1 MKRAILIDGN
11 NLLFRSYYATAYSG
25 NLMKN
30 SKDFPT
36 NALFGFVNM
45 INKIMNEEKPEYVV
59 VAFDK
64 GKNFRHEEYAE
75 YKSGRIE
82 TPKDLLK
89 QFPIAY
95 DILDAM
101 GIVSLGVD
109 NYEADDIIG
118 TFARMADEDDMY
130 DATIVSSDKD
140 LLQLISHDVNVKLLK
155 QKDYILMNEQ
165 VFFDTYGLKPIR
177 MIDLKALMGDA
188 SDNIPG
194 VKGIGEKT
202 ALNLLHE
209 YDTIENLYDN
219 IDSVKGKTK
228 DKLIEGKE
236 SAYFSKKIATIYK
249 EVPVNMSFNDIKLKD
264 RNLTKLKNIYKDL
277 EFFSMLKKLD
287 SEVINNPRKEVSYVL
302 VNDKLNI
309 SKPFSFY
316 LEVSNENYHT
326 AKFAGLSIY
335 DGENT
340 YILSEDAVI
349 MNKDIFSY
357 ADSTYDLKK
366 SICFLRRYGIVL
378 NNCKFDNMIA
388 TYLLNYNVKDDIS
401 YIANTCGYDI
411 PFYDSIVKNDS
422 VIVSNEQLYS
432 ILSSKSKY
440 IYETKSKYINE
451 LVNEEMINLF
461 NDIEMPL
468 VSVLASME
476 INGIRASSEVID
488 ELHDSLEKRLSDL
501 TKEIYGY
508 AGCEFNI
515 QSAKQMGEVLFEKL
529 DLPHGKKKGKNGYS
543 TDHDT
548 LMKYYDMHPIIKC
561 ILEYRNLYKLM
572 SGYTDKLKSYILE
585 DGKIHTI
592 YKQAITRTGR
602 LSSVLPN
609 LQNIP
614 IRSEEGRIIRKA
626 FVPEEGC
633 VLLDAD
639 YSQIELR
646 LMAHISKDENM
657 INAFNTG
664 EDIHTKVAS
673 DVFDVPIN
681 EVTKE
686 QRRTAKAVIFGIVY
700 GISGFGLGENLHLT
714 PKEAKIYIDKY
725 LMMYP
730 KVKEYMD
737 NIVSFAKEHGYV
749 RTLFGRKRVIDE
761 LKNTNYIIRKSGE
774 RIALNTPLQGTGAD
788 IIKKAMIEIDKDLTR
803 RNLNSKMLV
812 QVHDELVFSVP
823 KNELEVTKE
832 LVTNIMENTYTLLVP
847 LKVESDIGDN
857 WYDAK

>member
-1 MKRAILIDGN
+1 M
-11 NLLFRSYYATAYSG
+11 ATLNQLS
-25 NLMKN
+25 
-30 SKDFPT
+30 SRI
-36 NALFGFVNM
+36 VNM
-45 INKIMNEEKPEYVV
+45 IGQPDNHELRERVKDM
-59 VAFDK
+59 F
-64 GKNFRHEEYAE
+64 KNIFAKYIRQSSERHGIDEILTL
-75 YKSGRIE
+75 S
-82 TPKDLLK
+82 
-89 QFPIAY
+89 FIASI
-95 DILDAM
+95 DELD
-101 GIVSLGVD
+101 
-109 NYEADDIIG
+109 
-118 TFARMADEDDMY
+118 
-130 DATIVSSDKD
+130 
-140 LLQLISHDVNVKLLK
+140 
-155 QKDYILMNEQ
+155 
-165 VFFDTYGLKPIR
+165 
-177 MIDLKALMGDA
+177 
-188 SDNIPG
+188 
-194 VKGIGEKT
+194 
-202 ALNLLHE
+202 
-209 YDTIENLYDN
+209 YDTIRPSKYRILN
-219 IDSVKGKTK
+219 KR
-228 DKLIEGKE
+228 KLIGTVNKLPVPIRIFNDSPYLYVGSVNGE
-236 SAYFSKKIATIYK
+236 AYKYINNPTELVFQNSLFPPNETICYVIENGRILLYK
-249 EVPVNMSFNDIKLKD
+249 PDNKNTLIDDRRSINEIMIKAVWENPEEILTMFEDNDGQDIELPFPSDMIETAIFELLKVEFNIISRDNDIKLKD

-287 SEVINNPRKEVSYVL
+287 SEVINNPRKEVSYIL

-326 AKFAGLSIY
+326 AKFVGLSIY

-378 NNCKFDNMIA
+378 NNCKFDNMIS
-388 TYLLNYNVKDDIS
+388 TYLLNYNIKDDIS

-468 VSVLASME
+468 VNVLASME

-488 ELHDSLEKRLSDL
+488 ELHDSLERRLSDL

-548 LMKYYDMHPIIKC
+548 LIKYYDMHPIIKC

-602 LSSVLPN
+602 LSSVGPN

-614 IRSEEGRIIRKA
+614 VREEYGRLIRKA
-626 FVPEEGC
+626 FIPSDGGVIISS
-633 VLLDAD
+633 D

-646 LMAHISKDENM
+646 VFAHMSGALNLIE
-657 INAFNTG
+657 AFNKDM
-664 EDIHTKVAS
+664 DIHTKTAM
-673 DVFDVPIN
+673 DIYHIGEH
-681 EVTKE
+681 EVTKNE
-686 QRRTAKAVIFGIVY
+686 RRNAKAVNFGILY
-700 GISGFGLGENLHLT
+700 GISSFGLSEDLGINVKDAKKFIDNYLETYPGIKDYMNNLISKAH
-714 PKEAKIYIDKY
+714 ED
-725 LMMYP
+725 
-730 KVKEYMD
+730 
-737 NIVSFAKEHGYV
+737 GYV
-749 RTLFGRKRVIDE
+749 KTMFGRKRVIDE
-761 LKNTNYIIRKSGE
+761 LSSANYMVKTSGE
-774 RIALNTPLQGTGAD
+774 RMALNTPIQGTSAD
-788 IIKKAMIEIDKDLTR
+788 ILKIAMIEIHKELKKK
-803 RNLNSKMLV
+803 NLKTKMII
-812 QVHDELVFSVP
+812 QVHDELLFDTP
-823 KNELEVTKE
+823 RDEYDEVVSIIKE
-832 LVTNIMENTYTLLVP
+832 KMEGACKLSVP
-847 LKVESDIGDN
+847 LKVDIESGDS
-857 WYDAK
+857 WYEAK

>member
-188 SDNIPG
+188 DNIPG

-249 EVPVNMSFNDIKLKD
+249 EVPVNMSFNDIKLRD

-326 AKFAGLSIY
+326 AKFVGLSIY

-548 LMKYYDMHPIIKC
+548 LIKYYDMHPIIKC

-788 IIKKAMIEIDKDLTR
+788 IIKKAMIEIDKELTR

>member
-1 MKRAILIDGN
+1 M
-11 NLLFRSYYATAYSG
+11 
-25 NLMKN
+25 
-30 SKDFPT
+30 
-36 NALFGFVNM
+36 
-45 INKIMNEEKPEYVV
+45 
-59 VAFDK
+59 
-64 GKNFRHEEYAE
+64 
-75 YKSGRIE
+75 
-82 TPKDLLK
+82 
-89 QFPIAY
+89 
-95 DILDAM
+95 
-101 GIVSLGVD
+101 
-109 NYEADDIIG
+109 
-118 TFARMADEDDMY
+118 
-130 DATIVSSDKD
+130 
-140 LLQLISHDVNVKLLK
+140 
-155 QKDYILMNEQ
+155 
-165 VFFDTYGLKPIR
+165 
-177 MIDLKALMGDA
+177 
-188 SDNIPG
+188 
-194 VKGIGEKT
+194 
-202 ALNLLHE
+202 
-209 YDTIENLYDN
+209 
-219 IDSVKGKTK
+219 
-228 DKLIEGKE
+228 
-236 SAYFSKKIATIYK
+236 
-249 EVPVNMSFNDIKLKD
+249 
-264 RNLTKLKNIYKDL
+264 
-277 EFFSMLKKLD
+277 
-287 SEVINNPRKEVSYVL
+287 INNPRKEVSYIL
-302 VNDKLNI
+302 VNNKLNI

-326 AKFAGLSIY
+326 AKFVGLSIY

-468 VSVLASME
+468 VNVLASME

-488 ELHDSLEKRLSDL
+488 ELHDSLERRLSNL

-548 LMKYYDMHPIIKC
+548 LIKYYDMHPIIKC

-673 DVFDVPIN
+673 DVFNVPIN

-714 PKEAKIYIDKY
+714 PKEAKIYID
-725 LMMYP
+725 MMYP

-788 IIKKAMIEIDKDLTR
+788 IIKKAMIEIDKELTR

>member
-277 EFFSMLKKLD
+277 EFFSMLK
-287 SEVINNPRKEVSYVL
+287 NPRKEVSYIL
-302 VNDKLNI
+302 VNNKLNI

-326 AKFAGLSIY
+326 AKFVGLSIY

-411 PFYDSIVKNDS
+411 PFYESIVKNDS

-488 ELHDSLEKRLSDL
+488 ELHDSLERRLSDL

-548 LMKYYDMHPIIKC
+548 LIKYYDMHPIIKC

-714 PKEAKIYIDKY
+714 PKEAKKYIDKY

-788 IIKKAMIEIDKDLTR
+788 IIKKAMIEIDKELTR

>member
-11 NLLFRSYYATAYSG
+11 NLLFRSYYATAYNG

-45 INKIMNEEKPEYVV
+45 INKIMSIEKPEYIM

-64 GKNFRHEEYAE
+64 GKNFRHEKYTE
-75 YKSGRIE
+75 YKAGRIE
-82 TPKDLLK
+82 TPNDLK
-89 QFPIAY
+89 IQFPLAY

-101 GIVSLGVD
+101 GITSVAID

-118 TFARMADEDDMY
+118 TFAKMADIDDLY

-155 QKDYILMNEQ
+155 QKDYILMDEK

-177 MIDLKALMGDA
+177 MIDIKALMGDA

-228 DKLIEGKE
+228 EKLIEGKD
-236 SAYFSKKIATIYK
+236 SAFFSKDIATIYK
-249 EVPVNMSFNDIKLKD
+249 DVPLNMTFNDIKLKD

-277 EFFSMLKKLD
+277 EFFSMLEKVI
-287 SEVINNPRKEVSYVL
+287 EVFNNPRKEVSYIL

-326 AKFAGLSIY
+326 AKFVGLSIY

-476 INGIRASSEVID
+476 INGIRASSEAID

-548 LMKYYDMHPIIKC
+548 LIKYYDMHPIIKC

-614 IRSEEGRIIRKA
+614 IRSEEGRKIREA
-626 FVPEEGC
+626 FIPEEDS
-633 VLLDAD
+633 VILDCD

-700 GISGFGLGENLHLT
+700 GISGFGLGENLHLA

-788 IIKKAMIEIDKDLTR
+788 IIKKAMIEIDKELTR

>member
-1 MKRAILIDGN
+1 
-11 NLLFRSYYATAYSG
+11 
-25 NLMKN
+25 
-30 SKDFPT
+30 
-36 NALFGFVNM
+36 
-45 INKIMNEEKPEYVV
+45 
-59 VAFDK
+59 
-64 GKNFRHEEYAE
+64 
-75 YKSGRIE
+75 
-82 TPKDLLK
+82 
-89 QFPIAY
+89 
-95 DILDAM
+95 
-101 GIVSLGVD
+101 
-109 NYEADDIIG
+109 
-118 TFARMADEDDMY
+118 
-130 DATIVSSDKD
+130 
-140 LLQLISHDVNVKLLK
+140 
-155 QKDYILMNEQ
+155 
-165 VFFDTYGLKPIR
+165 
-177 MIDLKALMGDA
+177 
-188 SDNIPG
+188 
-194 VKGIGEKT
+194 
-202 ALNLLHE
+202 
-209 YDTIENLYDN
+209 
-219 IDSVKGKTK
+219 
-228 DKLIEGKE
+228 
-236 SAYFSKKIATIYK
+236 
-249 EVPVNMSFNDIKLKD
+249 
-264 RNLTKLKNIYKDL
+264 
-277 EFFSMLKKLD
+277 
-287 SEVINNPRKEVSYVL
+287 
-302 VNDKLNI
+302 
-309 SKPFSFY
+309 
-316 LEVSNENYHT
+316 
-326 AKFAGLSIY
+326 
-335 DGENT
+335 
-340 YILSEDAVI
+340 
-349 MNKDIFSY
+349 
-357 ADSTYDLKK
+357 
-366 SICFLRRYGIVL
+366 
-378 NNCKFDNMIA
+378 
-388 TYLLNYNVKDDIS
+388 
-401 YIANTCGYDI
+401 
-411 PFYDSIVKNDS
+411 
-422 VIVSNEQLYS
+422 
-432 ILSSKSKY
+432 
-440 IYETKSKYINE
+440 
-451 LVNEEMINLF
+451 MINLF

-468 VSVLASME
+468 VNVLASME

-488 ELHDSLEKRLSDL
+488 ELHDSLERRLSDL

-548 LMKYYDMHPIIKC
+548 LIKYYDMHPIIKC

-788 IIKKAMIEIDKDLTR
+788 IIKKAMIEIDKELTR